1 MVQYLETLS
10 MSTIFV
16 PHDVKP
22 NEKCSKSRMSK
33 CFYFLHLILSTYSA
47 VVLQSLNKYCRNE
60 EWIINSSWL
69 IFVLVADVLKII

>member
-22 NEKCSKSRMSK
+22 NEKCSKSRSHEQMFLFLTSNSFNIQCSSTSISK
-33 CFYFLHLILSTYSA
+33 S
-47 VVLQSLNKYCRNE
+47 VLQK
-60 EWIINSSWL
+60 
-69 IFVLVADVLKII
+69 

>member
-10 MSTIFV
+10 MLTIFV

-22 NEKCSKSRMSK
+22 NEKCSKSRSHEQM
-33 CFYFLHLILSTYSA
+33 FYFLHLILSIYSA

-60 EWIINSSWL
+60 EQIIDSS
-69 IFVLVADVLKII
+69 

>member
-22 NEKCSKSRMSK
+22 NEKYSKSRSHEQMFLFLTSNSFNIQCSITSISK
-33 CFYFLHLILSTYSA
+33 
-47 VVLQSLNKYCRNE
+47 
-60 EWIINSSWL
+60 
-69 IFVLVADVLKII
+69 